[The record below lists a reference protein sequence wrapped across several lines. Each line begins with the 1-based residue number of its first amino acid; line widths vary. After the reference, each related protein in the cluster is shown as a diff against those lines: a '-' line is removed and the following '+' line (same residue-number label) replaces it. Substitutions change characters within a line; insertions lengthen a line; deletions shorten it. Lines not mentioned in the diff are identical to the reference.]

1 MGVFCYFSI
10 EIFIRMWYNTNIY
23 VLIKKGTLNMAKIRV
38 AVLFGGATKDHKLSL
53 QSAFSVLNG
62 LSKEKYDVTP
72 IGITKKGRWFYF
84 PGDYEEIR
92 LGTWENNSDCCSAI
106 ISPDPIHAGVI
117 TIMSDG
123 DTATK
128 RIDVVLSALH
138 GKYGEGGRIQS
149 LLKLARI
156 PYTDCNPDTANY
168 CMDKILTHTILNDA
182 GIDVPQYTSIS
193 RSEINKLDERI
204 SEIEKKFSYPMYI
217 SAASCSS
224 AIGANL
230 ANNPEEFKTAAKIA
244 FSHHHTAIVEEFL
257 SGRTLFCVVTGGAY
271 HVEVS
276 SIGETMKTAVNNPY
290 AGYTASFNPRADL
303 SPDEEKTIR
312 ETAVK
317 AFKVLN
323 FKGYAKMCFSLTNGR
338 ILLRRITAIPG
349 FSPESTMPMLME
361 ESGITYSEMLDR
373 LITQAIE
380 G

>member
-1 MGVFCYFSI
+1 
-10 EIFIRMWYNTNIY
+10 
-23 VLIKKGTLNMAKIRV
+23 MAKIRV

-72 IGITKKGRWFYF
+72 IGITKKGRWLYF

-106 ISPDPIHAGVI
+106 ISPDPIHAGII

-123 DTATK
+123 DTAIK
-128 RIDVVLSALH
+128 RIDAVFSTLH

-156 PYTDCNPDTANY
+156 PYTDCNPDTANH
-168 CMDKILTHTILNDA
+168 CMDKILTHSMLNEA
-182 GIDVPQYTSIS
+182 GISVPKYTSLS

-204 SEIEKKFSYPMYI
+204 EEIEKKFSYPVYV
-217 SAASCSS
+217 SASSCSS
-224 AIGANL
+224 AIGANV
-230 ANNPEEFKTAAKIA
+230 ANNAEEFKTAAKIA

-257 SGRTLFCVVTGGAY
+257 SGRTLFCIVTGGTY

-276 SIGETMKTAVNNPY
+276 AVGETIKKPIENSY
-290 AGYTASFNPRADL
+290 AGYTAEFNPKADL
-303 SPDEEKTIR
+303 TAEEEKTIR

-323 FKGYAKMCFSLTNGR
+323 FKGYAKMCFSLTGGR

-349 FSPESTMPMLME
+349 FSPESAMPMLMA
-361 ESGITYSEMLDR
+361 ESGHTYPEMLEQ